1 LHGQQ
6 QVILTGM
13 TSAQRLC
20 LPEHTPLE
28 TFTHKTLTQ
37 WSLLKEEIKQVK
49 RQGFAL
55 DNEEF

>member
-1 LHGQQ
+1 
-6 QVILTGM
+6 M